1 MVNEEEQQQRNTLP
15 PPYPL
20 AMVVCDNI
28 HRDPGT
34 GKSFLLGCFSVIC
47 ASEFPAIHPCLALY
61 VSVTNGRGTVP
72 FRVQLVD
79 VNEERDPIWVE
90 ENEFELPDPR
100 VVLEMCFCLNNLTF
114 TEPGE
119 YRFQLFACKK
129 FLMERRILVIPAM
142 PGQRNREGD
151 DQ

>member
-1 MVNEEEQQQRNTLP
+1 MLP

-34 GKSFLLGCFSVIC
+34 GKPFLLGCFSVIH
-47 ASEFPAIHPCLALY
+47 AREFPAVHPLLALY

-79 VNEERDPIWVE
+79 VNEERDPIWLIEDEVE
-90 ENEFELPDPR
+90 FPDPR
-100 VVLEMCFCLNNLTF
+100 VVAEMCFYLTGLTF
-114 TEPGE
+114 VEPGE
-119 YRFQLFACKK
+119 YRFQLFASNE
-129 FLMERRILVIPAM
+129 FLMERRILVVHVQDQDQVY
-142 PGQRNREGD
+142 GEVD